1 MHFSPDPQAL
11 RGFQTREHQE
21 ELPRR
26 VEDDDYMKFIHANG
40 YEHVYD
46 PFGCRGEMYYIPQ
59 PAQMPARLHGTNWVG
74 DGAVQFIYEADP
86 SRLFFLWASFIH
98 PHPPFSPPT
107 PWNKLYRVAL
117 MPLPKRPDN
126 CEALHIYIN
135 RFQNRYKYRDNG
147 IDNNLLRMMKA
158 YYYACISF
166 IDFQVGKML
175 NALENTGRLEDTLI
189 IYTSDHEEFLGD
201 YNCFGKRS
209 MLDVSTRIPMIV
221 RYPERFASGGVC
233 DTPVS
238 LIDVMPTV
246 LAATGVDITAY
257 DVDGLDMAD
266 IAVGKSDRTVYS
278 QYQSDALGVYM
289 ALTRRWKYFYSAPDR
304 REFLFDRI
312 HDPEETRSRAGLSL
326 CRHALEEMQNNL
338 FEFYRSEGFTDPING
353 KRWKLFLQPSISP
366 DPDEGLLIQAPG
378 WSIRYQAN
386 PGYTD

>member
-1 MHFSPDPQAL
+1 
-11 RGFQTREHQE
+11 
-21 ELPRR
+21 
-26 VEDDDYMKFIHANG
+26 
-40 YEHVYD
+40 
-46 PFGCRGEMYYIPQ
+46 
-59 PAQMPARLHGTNWVG
+59 
-74 DGAVQFIYEADP
+74 
-86 SRLFFLWASFIH
+86 
-98 PHPPFSPPT
+98 
-107 PWNKLYRVAL
+107 

-175 NALENTGRLEDTLI
+175 NALEDTGRLEDTLI

-221 RYPERFASGGVC
+221 RYPERFASGRVC

-238 LIDVMPTV
+238 LVDVMPTV

-312 HDPEETRSRAGLSL
+312 RDPEETRSKAGLSL

-378 WSIRYQAN
+378 WSIRYQAI